1 MINRILNFMFLVLI
15 SLQVLSCSD
24 NDMVEPAPEPTPE
37 PPVEEV
43 PDVKNL
49 ALGGVA
55 TASSFDSGRA
65 PFYLIDGKI
74 EAAENQGYY
83 SSVGSTENHT
93 EWVQIELTKESE
105 INSIWVYP
113 RYDGIH
119 AGFPVDFTLQTSVD
133 GKQWNIV
140 ATGENHTEVT
150 DALPRKYTF
159 ADVNAKFVRLVATN
173 LYSANN
179 EWTGY
184 KDTYILQLA
193 EIEVYKRVQSVS
205 SVRLSSYFSV
215 VGEQVEV
222 SVDVETE
229 QVKDNA
235 GVTIELVA
243 AEDGYSL
250 ETPVKQTGKLT
261 DNKAAFVLKL
271 SSTLS
276 EGEYKVKATVEGD
289 KGTSVGYSAPY
300 IISAADGKTYYIS
313 SSRGNDENDGLSED
327 TPFKTLT
334 KVSQLELK
342 PGSKLLLR
350 ASDVWQRQMLMPKG
364 SGTREKPIVI
374 GTYGTGAKPIISPGY
389 SNNTIYGIRIVNGS
403 GYEIRGL
410 EIMNCYGGIVFW
422 YENTYN
428 HKYILI
434 EDCYVHQVTGTT
446 TGWGGGWDQ
455 KMPVDLVMASGICI
469 NGSDAYGNS
478 RICEDITIRN
488 TKIDRCDV
496 GIQFISRDHDFSG
509 KWNYHGKDK
518 TTSNSFYDVKI
529 TNCDVTRSYRT
540 GGICISCVSKLDA
553 RDLLVDETGYQGVG
567 MYWGVAGFQ
576 VSRVSD
582 SLIENCTFSNTIKGS
597 SPDGQGFDFESDNQN
612 VTVRKCR
619 FLNNDAAGLLCFGGT
634 WPGAN
639 AGNVVDDCY
648 FEGNNRVD
656 DNRIFNIGYPANSG
670 IVKNS
675 EIHMGNKATTF
686 YSYPLAFDESNRVYD
701 AAGKLIYSGGPSRTN
716 PMFEERFGSDLS
728 KWKDNAA
735 GSSVTS
741 GKLSVENNRVVFA
754 KGGSDWKNYF
764 LEAEV
769 TCKSEV
775 AIPGLVFCAD
785 DSGKNY
791 YIAKVNLLRNYRS
804 TIDIYKVVNGTEN
817 TSPLA
822 SYPCYSMLKETAY
835 KIRIELKDSSIQV
848 YMDGNLMGTLTD
860 AAFSKGTVGLANGHS
875 GMALFDNLIVCPFF
889 NR

>member
-1 MINRILNFMFLVLI
+1 MFLVLI

-205 SVRLSSYFSV
+205 SVRLGSYFSV

-243 AEDGYSL
+243 AEDGHSL

-509 KWNYHGKDK
+509 KWNYHGKDN

-540 GGICISCVSKLDA
+540 GGTCISCVSKLDA

-875 GMALFDNLIVCPFF
+875 GMALFDNLIVCPL
-889 NR
+889 

>member
-1 MINRILNFMFLVLI
+1 MFLVLI

-205 SVRLSSYFSV
+205 SVRLGSYFSV

-243 AEDGYSL
+243 AEDGHSL

-634 WPGAN
+634 WPRAN

-875 GMALFDNLIVCPFF
+875 GMALFDNLIVCPL
-889 NR
+889 

>member
-119 AGFPVDFTLQTSVD
+119 AGFPVDLTLQTSVD

-205 SVRLSSYFSV
+205 SVRLGSYFSV

-243 AEDGYSL
+243 AEDGHSL

-875 GMALFDNLIVCPFF
+875 GMALFDNLIVCPL
-889 NR
+889 

>member
-1 MINRILNFMFLVLI
+1 MFLVLI

-205 SVRLSSYFSV
+205 SVRLGSYFSV

-243 AEDGYSL
+243 AEDGHSL

-488 TKIDRCDV
+488 TKIDR
-496 GIQFISRDHDFSG
+496 
-509 KWNYHGKDK
+509 
-518 TTSNSFYDVKI
+518 
-529 TNCDVTRSYRT
+529 
-540 GGICISCVSKLDA
+540 
-553 RDLLVDETGYQGVG
+553 
-567 MYWGVAGFQ
+567 
-576 VSRVSD
+576 
-582 SLIENCTFSNTIKGS
+582 
-597 SPDGQGFDFESDNQN
+597 
-612 VTVRKCR
+612 
-619 FLNNDAAGLLCFGGT
+619 
-634 WPGAN
+634 
-639 AGNVVDDCY
+639 
-648 FEGNNRVD
+648 
-656 DNRIFNIGYPANSG
+656 
-670 IVKNS
+670 
-675 EIHMGNKATTF
+675 
-686 YSYPLAFDESNRVYD
+686 
-701 AAGKLIYSGGPSRTN
+701 
-716 PMFEERFGSDLS
+716 
-728 KWKDNAA
+728 
-735 GSSVTS
+735 
-741 GKLSVENNRVVFA
+741 
-754 KGGSDWKNYF
+754 
-764 LEAEV
+764 
-769 TCKSEV
+769 
-775 AIPGLVFCAD
+775 
-785 DSGKNY
+785 
-791 YIAKVNLLRNYRS
+791 
-804 TIDIYKVVNGTEN
+804 
-817 TSPLA
+817 
-822 SYPCYSMLKETAY
+822 
-835 KIRIELKDSSIQV
+835 
-848 YMDGNLMGTLTD
+848 
-860 AAFSKGTVGLANGHS
+860 
-875 GMALFDNLIVCPFF
+875 
-889 NR
+889 

>member
-1 MINRILNFMFLVLI
+1 MFLVLI

-113 RYDGIH
+113 SYDGIH

-205 SVRLSSYFSV
+205 SVRLGSYFSV

-243 AEDGYSL
+243 AEDGHSL

-875 GMALFDNLIVCPFF
+875 GMALFDNLIVCPL
-889 NR
+889 

>member
-1 MINRILNFMFLVLI
+1 MFLVLI

-205 SVRLSSYFSV
+205 SVRLGSYFSV

-243 AEDGYSL
+243 AEDGHSL

-648 FEGNNRVD
+648 VVGNNRVD

-875 GMALFDNLIVCPFF
+875 GMALFDNLIVCPL
-889 NR
+889 

>member
-1 MINRILNFMFLVLI
+1 MFLVLI

-243 AEDGYSL
+243 AEDGHSL

-875 GMALFDNLIVCPFF
+875 GMALFDNLIVCPL
-889 NR
+889 

>member
-1 MINRILNFMFLVLI
+1 MFLVLI

-43 PDVKNL
+43 PDVKDL

-205 SVRLSSYFSV
+205 SVRLGSYFSV

-243 AEDGYSL
+243 AEDGHSL

-875 GMALFDNLIVCPFF
+875 GMALFDNLIVCPL
-889 NR
+889 

>member
-1 MINRILNFMFLVLI
+1 MFLVLI

-83 SSVGSTENHT
+83 SSVGSTEDHT

-205 SVRLSSYFSV
+205 SVRLGSYFSV

-243 AEDGYSL
+243 AEDGHSL

-875 GMALFDNLIVCPFF
+875 GMALFDNLIVCPL
-889 NR
+889 

>member
-1 MINRILNFMFLVLI
+1 MFLVLI

-205 SVRLSSYFSV
+205 SVRLCSYFSV

-243 AEDGYSL
+243 AEDGHSL

-822 SYPCYSMLKETAY
+822 SYPCYRMLKETAY

-875 GMALFDNLIVCPFF
+875 GMALFDNLIVCPL
-889 NR
+889 

>member
-205 SVRLSSYFSV
+205 SVRLGSYFSV

-243 AEDGYSL
+243 AEDGHSL

-518 TTSNSFYDVKI
+518 KTSNSFYDVKI

-875 GMALFDNLIVCPFF
+875 GMALFDNLIVCPL
-889 NR
+889 

>member
-1 MINRILNFMFLVLI
+1 MFLVLI

-205 SVRLSSYFSV
+205 SVRLGSYFSV

-243 AEDGYSL
+243 AEDGHSL

-741 GKLSVENNRVVFA
+741 GKLFVENNRVVFA

-875 GMALFDNLIVCPFF
+875 GMALFDNLIVCPL
-889 NR
+889 

>member
-1 MINRILNFMFLVLI
+1 MFLVLI

-119 AGFPVDFTLQTSVD
+119 AGFPVDLTLQTSVD

-205 SVRLSSYFSV
+205 SVRLGSYFSV

-243 AEDGYSL
+243 AEDGHSL

-875 GMALFDNLIVCPFF
+875 GMALFDNLIVCPL
-889 NR
+889 

>member
-1 MINRILNFMFLVLI
+1 MFLVLI

-119 AGFPVDFTLQTSVD
+119 AGFPVDFTLQTCVD

-140 ATGENHTEVT
+140 ANGENHTEVT

-205 SVRLSSYFSV
+205 SVRLGSYFSV

-243 AEDGYSL
+243 AEDGHSL

-875 GMALFDNLIVCPFF
+875 GMALFDNLIVCPL
-889 NR
+889 

>member
-1 MINRILNFMFLVLI
+1 MFLVLI

-205 SVRLSSYFSV
+205 SVRLGSYFSV

-243 AEDGYSL
+243 AEDGHSL

-648 FEGNNRVD
+648 FEGNNGVD

-875 GMALFDNLIVCPFF
+875 GMALFDNLIVCPL
-889 NR
+889 

>member
-1 MINRILNFMFLVLI
+1 MFLVLI

-55 TASSFDSGRA
+55 IASSFDSGRA

-83 SSVGSTENHT
+83 SSVGFTENHT

-140 ATGENHTEVT
+140 ATVENNTEVT

-184 KDTYILQLA
+184 KDIYILQLA

-205 SVRLSSYFSV
+205 SVRLGSYFSV

-243 AEDGYSL
+243 AEDGHSL
-250 ETPVKQTGKLT
+250 ETSVKQTGKLT

-334 KVSQLELK
+334 KASQLELK
-342 PGSKLLLR
+342 PGSRLLLR

-364 SGTREKPIVI
+364 SGTKEKPIVI
-374 GTYGTGAKPIISPGY
+374 GAYGTGAKPIISPGY
-389 SNNTIYGIRIVNGS
+389 NNNTIYGIRIVNGS

-529 TNCDVTRSYRT
+529 ANCDVTRSYRT

-612 VTVRKCR
+612 VTVCKCR

-701 AAGKLIYSGGPSRTN
+701 ADGKLIYSGGPSRTN
-716 PMFEERFGSDLS
+716 LMFEERFGSDLS

-835 KIRIELKDSSIQV
+835 KIRVELKDSSIQV

-860 AAFSKGTVGLANGHS
+860 ATFSKGTVGLANGHS
-875 GMALFDNLIVCPFF
+875 GMALFDNLIVCPL
-889 NR
+889 

>member
-1 MINRILNFMFLVLI
+1 MFLVLI

-24 NDMVEPAPEPTPE
+24 HDMVEPAPEPTPE

-205 SVRLSSYFSV
+205 SVRLGSYFSV

-243 AEDGYSL
+243 AEDGHSL

-875 GMALFDNLIVCPFF
+875 GMALFDNLIVCPL
-889 NR
+889 

>member
-1 MINRILNFMFLVLI
+1 MFLVLI

-205 SVRLSSYFSV
+205 SVRLGSYFSV

-243 AEDGYSL
+243 AEDGHSL

-529 TNCDVTRSYRT
+529 TNCDVTRSYCT

-875 GMALFDNLIVCPFF
+875 GMALFDNLIVCPL
-889 NR
+889 

>member
-24 NDMVEPAPEPTPE
+24 NDMVEPAPEPTPV

-205 SVRLSSYFSV
+205 SVRLGSYFSV

-243 AEDGYSL
+243 AEDGHSL

-875 GMALFDNLIVCPFF
+875 GMALFDNLIVCPL
-889 NR
+889 

>member
-205 SVRLSSYFSV
+205 SVRLGSYFSV

-243 AEDGYSL
+243 AEDGHSL

-553 RDLLVDETGYQGVG
+553 RDLLVDETGYQGIG

-875 GMALFDNLIVCPFF
+875 GMALFDNLIVCPL
-889 NR
+889 

>member
-1 MINRILNFMFLVLI
+1 MFLVLI

-140 ATGENHTEVT
+140 ATVENNTEVT

-205 SVRLSSYFSV
+205 SVRLGSYFSV

-243 AEDGYSL
+243 AEDGHSL

-496 GIQFISRDHDFSG
+496 GIQLISRDHDFSG

-701 AAGKLIYSGGPSRTN
+701 ATGKLIYSGGPSRTN

-875 GMALFDNLIVCPFF
+875 GMALFDNLIVCPL
-889 NR
+889 

>member
-1 MINRILNFMFLVLI
+1 MFLVLI

-205 SVRLSSYFSV
+205 SVRLGSYFSV

-243 AEDGYSL
+243 AEDGHSL

-764 LEAEV
+764 LGAEV

-875 GMALFDNLIVCPFF
+875 GMALFDNLIVCPL
-889 NR
+889 

>member
-205 SVRLSSYFSV
+205 SVRLGSYFSV

-243 AEDGYSL
+243 AEDGHSL

-455 KMPVDLVMASGICI
+455 KMTVDLVMASGICI

-875 GMALFDNLIVCPFF
+875 GMALFDNLIVCPL
-889 NR
+889 

>member
-1 MINRILNFMFLVLI
+1 MFLVLI

-313 SSRGNDENDGLSED
+313 SNRGNDENDGLSED

-775 AIPGLVFCAD
+775 AIPGLVFCPD

-875 GMALFDNLIVCPFF
+875 GMALFDNLIVCPL
-889 NR
+889 

>member
-1 MINRILNFMFLVLI
+1 MFLVLI

-205 SVRLSSYFSV
+205 SVRLGSYFSV

-243 AEDGYSL
+243 AEDGHSL

-553 RDLLVDETGYQGVG
+553 RDLLVDETGYQGIG

-875 GMALFDNLIVCPFF
+875 GMALFDNLIVCPL
-889 NR
+889 

>member
-1 MINRILNFMFLVLI
+1 MFLVLI

-243 AEDGYSL
+243 AEDGHSL

-488 TKIDRCDV
+488 TKIERCDV

-875 GMALFDNLIVCPFF
+875 GMALFDNLIVCPL
-889 NR
+889 

>member
-1 MINRILNFMFLVLI
+1 MINRILNFMFFVLI

-24 NDMVEPAPEPTPE
+24 NDVIEPALEPTPE

-65 PFYLIDGKI
+65 PFNLIDGKI

-105 INSIWVYP
+105 INTIWVYP

-133 GKQWNIV
+133 GKEWNIV
-140 ATGENHTEVT
+140 ATVENHTEVT

-159 ADVNAKFVRLVATN
+159 TDVNAKFVRLVATN

-184 KDTYILQLA
+184 TDTYILQLA

-205 SVRLSSYFSV
+205 SVRLGSYFSL
-215 VGEQVEV
+215 VGESVEV
-222 SVDVETE
+222 NVDVETE
-229 QVKDNA
+229 LVKENA
-235 GVTIELVA
+235 SATIELVT
-243 AEDGYSL
+243 AEDGHSL
-250 ETPVKQTGKLT
+250 ETPVKQTGKVT
-261 DNKAAFVLKL
+261 NNKATFVLRL
-271 SSTLS
+271 SSTLP
-276 EGEYKVKATVEGD
+276 EGEYKVKAIVEGD
-289 KGTSVGYSAPY
+289 KGISVDYSAPY
-300 IISAADGKTYYIS
+300 TVSAADGKTYYIS
-313 SSRGNDENDGLSED
+313 SSRGNDANDGLSEN

-334 KVSQLELK
+334 RASQLDLK
-342 PGSKLLLR
+342 PGSQLLLR
-350 ASDVWQRQMLMPKG
+350 ASDVWQRQTLMPKG
-364 SGTREKPIVI
+364 SGTKEKPIVI
-374 GTYGTGAKPIISPGY
+374 GTYGTGAKPIICPGY

-478 RICEDITIRN
+478 RICEDITIHN
-488 TKIDRCDV
+488 TKIDRCDI

-518 TTSNSFYDVKI
+518 TTSNNFHDVKI

-553 RDLLVDETGYQGVG
+553 RNLLVDETGYQGVG

-582 SLIENCTFSNTIKGS
+582 SLIENCTFSNTIKGN

-612 VTVRKCR
+612 VTVRKCK
-619 FLNNDAAGLLCFGGT
+619 FINNDAAGLLCFGGT

-686 YSYPLAFDESNRVYD
+686 YSYPLVFDESNRVYD
-701 AAGKLIYSGGPSRTN
+701 ATGKLIYSGGPSRTN
-716 PMFEERFGSDLS
+716 PMFEEQFGSDLS

-741 GKLSVENNRVVFA
+741 GKLSVEHNRVVFA
-754 KGGSDWKNYF
+754 KGGSDWRNYF
-764 LEAEV
+764 FEAEI

-791 YIAKVNLLRNYRS
+791 YIAKVNLRRNYRS

-822 SYPCYSMLKETAY
+822 SYPCHSMQQETAY
-835 KIRIELKDSSIQV
+835 KIRVELKKSFIQI

-860 AAFSKGTVGLANGHS
+860 ATFSKGTIGLTNDHS
-875 GMALFDNLIVCPFF
+875 GMALFDNLIVCPL
-889 NR
+889 

>member
-1 MINRILNFMFLVLI
+1 MFLVLI

-205 SVRLSSYFSV
+205 SVRLGSYFSV

-243 AEDGYSL
+243 AEDGHSL

-639 AGNVVDDCY
+639 AGNVVEDCY

-875 GMALFDNLIVCPFF
+875 GMALFDNLIVCPL
-889 NR
+889 

>member
-1 MINRILNFMFLVLI
+1 MFLVLI

-205 SVRLSSYFSV
+205 SVRLGSYFSV

-735 GSSVTS
+735 GNSVTS

-875 GMALFDNLIVCPFF
+875 GMALFDNLIVCPL
-889 NR
+889 

>member
-1 MINRILNFMFLVLI
+1 MFLVLI

-205 SVRLSSYFSV
+205 SVRLGSYFSV

-243 AEDGYSL
+243 AEDGHSL

-428 HKYILI
+428 HKHILI

-875 GMALFDNLIVCPFF
+875 GMALFDNLIVCPL
-889 NR
+889 

>member
-1 MINRILNFMFLVLI
+1 MFLVLI

-205 SVRLSSYFSV
+205 SVRLGSYFSV

-243 AEDGYSL
+243 AEDGHSL

-875 GMALFDNLIVCPFF
+875 GMALFDNLGTTK
-889 NR
+889 

>member
-1 MINRILNFMFLVLI
+1 MFLVLI

-93 EWVQIELTKESE
+93 DWVQIELTKESE

-205 SVRLSSYFSV
+205 SVRLGSYFSV

-243 AEDGYSL
+243 AEDGHSL

-769 TCKSEV
+769 TYKSEV

-875 GMALFDNLIVCPFF
+875 GMALFDNLIVCPL
-889 NR
+889 

>member
-1 MINRILNFMFLVLI
+1 MFLVLI

-205 SVRLSSYFSV
+205 SVRLGSYFSV

-243 AEDGYSL
+243 AEDGHSL

-434 EDCYVHQVTGTT
+434 EDCYVHQVIGTT

-875 GMALFDNLIVCPFF
+875 GMALFDNLIVCPL
-889 NR
+889 

>member
-1 MINRILNFMFLVLI
+1 MFLVLI

-140 ATGENHTEVT
+140 ATRENHTEVT

-205 SVRLSSYFSV
+205 SVRLGSYFSV

-243 AEDGYSL
+243 AEDGHSL

-875 GMALFDNLIVCPFF
+875 GMALFDNLIVCPL
-889 NR
+889 

>member
-1 MINRILNFMFLVLI
+1 MFLVLI

-205 SVRLSSYFSV
+205 SVRLGSYFSV

-243 AEDGYSL
+243 AEDGHSL

-735 GSSVTS
+735 GSSVTR
-741 GKLSVENNRVVFA
+741 GKLSVENNRFVFA
-754 KGGSDWKNYF
+754 K
-764 LEAEV
+764 
-769 TCKSEV
+769 
-775 AIPGLVFCAD
+775 
-785 DSGKNY
+785 
-791 YIAKVNLLRNYRS
+791 
-804 TIDIYKVVNGTEN
+804 
-817 TSPLA
+817 
-822 SYPCYSMLKETAY
+822 
-835 KIRIELKDSSIQV
+835 
-848 YMDGNLMGTLTD
+848 
-860 AAFSKGTVGLANGHS
+860 
-875 GMALFDNLIVCPFF
+875 
-889 NR
+889 

>member
-1 MINRILNFMFLVLI
+1 MFLVLI

-205 SVRLSSYFSV
+205 SVRLGSYFSV

-243 AEDGYSL
+243 AEDGHSL

-455 KMPVDLVMASGICI
+455 KMTVDLVMASGICI

-875 GMALFDNLIVCPFF
+875 GMALFDNLIVCPL
-889 NR
+889 